1 MKEDLPKSGFY
12 QHLPASHLEVSIGKQ
27 SGIGEVDDLIRW
39 AKELPDDI

>member
-1 MKEDLPKSGFY
+1 MREDLPKSSYY
-12 QHLPASHLEVSIGKQ
+12 QPLPVSHLEISIGKQ